1 MEVPRATDKL
11 YPVKTYHGKALAEA
25 KMTQNLLPVS
35 VDMHT
40 LATDRTDAIRFR
52 EFQLAA

>member
-1 MEVPRATDKL
+1 MEVPRAADKL

-40 LATDRTDAIRFR
+40 PATDRTDAIRFR
-52 EFQLAA
+52 EFQLAT